1 MGTLNLATGV
11 TLTGTG
17 SVYSNSAD
25 SWGDAPAGTVIQVQ
39 TAVNNTDV
47 TVANNTTS
55 DIVTLSFTP
64 KLSTSRLAIFVTCD
78 QIRKTTGG
86 TNWANMGVNNN
97 TTSTSYIQS
106 GALMYPDT
114 NNDARI
120 AYSSHTLVNSWG
132 TTANTIAVRGS
143 ASGGSSFIF
152 SHQTAQTRLTI
163 MEITS

>member
-11 TLTGTG
+11 ALSGTG
-17 SVYSNSAD
+17 SVYNNSAD
-25 SWGDAPAGTVIQVQ
+25 SWGDAPAGTIIQVQ

-47 TVANNTTS
+47 TVANNTNS

-64 KLSTSRLAIFVTCD
+64 KLSTSRLAMFVSCE
-78 QIRKTTGG
+78 QIKKTTGG
-86 TNWANMGVNNN
+86 TNWANVDIRNS
-97 TTSTSYIQS
+97 TTSTTYVAS

-120 AYSSHTLVNSWG
+120 AYSNHTLVNSWG

-143 ASGGSSFIF
+143 ASGGSSFVF
-152 SHQTAQTRLTI
+152 SFQTRDTRLTI